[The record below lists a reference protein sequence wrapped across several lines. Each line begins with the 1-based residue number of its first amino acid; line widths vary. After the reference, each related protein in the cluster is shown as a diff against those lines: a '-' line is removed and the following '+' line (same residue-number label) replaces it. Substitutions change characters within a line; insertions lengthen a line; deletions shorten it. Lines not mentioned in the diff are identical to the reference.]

1 MDFEDAGSQN
11 DPFWTQEQTL
21 TLCCFILAQRLVSTF
36 AEAAGAATKLLLES
50 DNKAKQAAVGVTVPD
65 NVTPVKFHCELGDV
79 VLLEV

>member
-1 MDFEDAGSQN
+1 LDWGTGLDWTDVEWILKMLALKMIHFGLRLGS
-11 DPFWTQEQTL
+11 
-21 TLCCFILAQRLVSTF
+21 SF